1 MCFFL
6 FVVDVPNVHHHLF
19 RFADNMEGLF
29 KTLCLQHMPPNMQN
43 IDRKKSGEF
52 FLNHGKEGGVGEV
65 ANASS

>member
-1 MCFFL
+1 
-6 FVVDVPNVHHHLF
+6 
-19 RFADNMEGLF
+19 MEGLF